1 MDRSTSQRPQFWRVA
16 QRTCIIAA
24 IVDIA
29 FFGIFLALNSP
40 ILAWV
45 NVISVIMYAVAY
57 YAYGKRMNGLAT
69 TLVWTEVIVHAA
81 LGTVLIGWDSG
92 FHYYLLMFIPALA
105 VTTRGAMA
113 IISLLILFTCYAGLY
128 LLSYWQAPL
137 EPISANALLGVFFF
151 NLGVVF
157 AMFSYL
163 GFFYVKSISSANRKL
178 NRLASVDELTQLYN
192 RRQAK
197 ALAETELSRAD
208 RNNLPLC
215 VMLLDLDHFK
225 LINDVYGHDK
235 GDQVLQYLAKIM
247 HRELRQHDII
257 GRWGGEEFMIL
268 LPETDLAHAEHIGE
282 RLRGAIAGHAWGTD
296 LGHDLQVT
304 ASIGMSQHKP
314 NETFNRL
321 LKRADTALYMSK
333 SEGRNRVTAIHDIP
347 KHLTANFEPRGRN

>member
-1 MDRSTSQRPQFWRVA
+1 MDRSTLQRPAFWRVA

-24 IVDIA
+24 AIDVA

-45 NVISVIMYAVAY
+45 NVISVTMYLIAY
-57 YAYGKRMNGLAT
+57 YAYGKRMNSLAT
-69 TLVWTEVIVHAA
+69 TLVWTEVVAHAA

-92 FHYYLLMFIPALA
+92 FHYFLLMFIPALA
-105 VTTRGAMA
+105 VTMRGALA
-113 IISLLILFTCYAGLY
+113 FVSLFILWALYAGLY
-128 LLSYWQAPL
+128 LFSYWQEPL
-137 EPISANALLGVFFF
+137 QPISANALLGVYYF
-151 NLGVVF
+151 NLSVVF

-163 GFFYVKSISSANRKL
+163 GFFYVKSISSAHRKL

-215 VMLLDLDHFK
+215 AMLLDLDHFK

-235 GDQVLQYLAKIM
+235 GDQVLQYVAKIM

-268 LPETDLAHAEHIGE
+268 LPETDLAHAEYIGE
-282 RLRGAIAGHAWGTD
+282 RLRNAIGSHAWGTD
-296 LGHDLQVT
+296 LGHEIQVT
-304 ASIGMSQHKP
+304 ASIGISQHKK

-321 LKRADTALYMSK
+321 LKRADTALYISK
-333 SEGRNRVTAIHDIP
+333 SEGRNRVTAIKEIP
-347 KHLTANFEPRGRN
+347 KHLLNSKREI

>member
-1 MDRSTSQRPQFWRVA
+1 MDRSTSQRPEFWRVA

-24 IVDIA
+24 AVDIA
-29 FFGIFLALNSP
+29 FFGIFLALKSP

-45 NVISVIMYAVAY
+45 NVISVMMYAVAY

-69 TLVWTEVIVHAA
+69 SLVWTEVVAHAA
-81 LGTVLIGWDSG
+81 LGTVLIGWGSG

-105 VTTRGAMA
+105 VTMRGKTAVTALM
-113 IISLLILFTCYAGLY
+113 ILFALYAGLY
-128 LLSYWQAPL
+128 LQSYWHEPL
-137 EPISANALLGVFFF
+137 QPISANALLGVFFF
-151 NLGVVF
+151 NLSVVF

-163 GFFYVKSISSANRKL
+163 GFFYAKSISSANRKL

-208 RNNLPLC
+208 RNSLPLSA
-215 VMLLDLDHFK
+215 MLLDIDHFK

-235 GDQVLQYLAKIM
+235 GDQVLQYIAKIM
-247 HRELRQHDII
+247 QRELRQHDII
-257 GRWGGEEFMIL
+257 GRWGGEEFMIV
-268 LPETDLAHAEHIGE
+268 LPETDLAHAEYIGE
-282 RLRGAIAGHAWGTD
+282 RLRNAIGSHAWGTD
-296 LGHDLQVT
+296 LGHEIQIT
-304 ASIGMSQHKP
+304 ASIGISQHKQ

-333 SEGRNRVTAIHDIP
+333 SEGRNRVTAIQEIP
-347 KHLTANFEPRGRN
+347 KHIANTSLER